1 MLKHLL
7 LLILLLVQPFLFAAR
22 LDTLQKS
29 LRIFIKNPKL
39 PAFTIPIESINGERQ
54 EVKYSYKLG
63 SHEFNEKRIKNKFK
77 CVLVEL
83 NDSVALFKD
92 GLSSI
97 RIQLEK
103 SQNRLNLHITN
114 SSNPSVYFDIYTSSK
129 EQFYGGGIQFS
140 HVALNGKHFSNVAE
154 ENGIGRGDQPISRW
168 TKLAG
173 VAGHPHSSYFPL
185 AYFVSDANRGF
196 GFETDQLVRIQ
207 FDSDS
212 IRVKVQS
219 KRFTINLFQEDT
231 MLGIV
236 AAFSAI
242 NGRGNPIP
250 SWAMSSIL
258 GIQGGMKEVE
268 RKITQLGPEA
278 KLNAIWIQDW
288 VGKRPTKFGSRLNW
302 QWMLD
307 TLNYSGIRSWCNARD
322 LKLLGYINPFF
333 AETGKY
339 TEEGILNGFLQ
350 KNAQHKS
357 GLFDFGGMKGYLLDL
372 KNVDARNW
380 MKDIIKL
387 NLVHNGFD
395 GWMCDF
401 GEWETAKEMVNG
413 DGWHN
418 TYVREW
424 IKLNNE
430 VNQESGNE
438 LFIFHRSGTLKTAFY
453 SQSIWLGDQLVSY
466 GENDGLPSVLN
477 AMNSSGISGLP
488 PVHSDIGGY
497 TAVDFKLIK
506 KYLRSEELL
515 FDWIRLE
522 AFTPVF
528 RTHEGLKPDK
538 DLQVYS
544 TPEIS
549 KFYTSYSEIN
559 SRLLP
564 YFQSLIKDY
573 TEQGIPV
580 FRHPIL
586 VSPNTQ
592 SSSAVFV
599 GNDVLIVFDPAS
611 DSILPDFYRYVP
623 SGDANE
629 SARIQI
635 HIRQGSQVEE
645 LLLRLQHEK

>member
-1 MLKHLL
+1 MLKYRF
-7 LLILLLVQPFLFAAR
+7 LLIVLLVQPFVFAAR

-29 LRIFIKNPKL
+29 LCIYINDQNR

-54 EVKYSYKLG
+54 ELHYHYKLG
-63 SHEFNEKRIKNKFK
+63 SHEFKEKRIKNKFK

-83 NDSVALFKD
+83 NDSVAIFKD

-103 SQNRLNLHITN
+103 SQHRLNLHITN
-114 SSNPSVYFDIYTSSK
+114 SSHPSVYFDIHAASK
-129 EQFYGGGIQFS
+129 ELFYGGGIQFS
-140 HVALNGKHFSNVAE
+140 NVALNGKYFSNVAE

-173 VAGHPHSSYFPL
+173 VAGHSHSSYFPL

-207 FDSDS
+207 FDSDA

-219 KRFTINLFQEDT
+219 QQFTLNLFEEDT
-231 MLGIV
+231 MMAIV

-250 SWAMSSIL
+250 SWAMGSIL
-258 GIQGGMKEVE
+258 GIQGGIKELE
-268 RKITQLGPEA
+268 RKITKLGPDA
-278 KLNAIWIQDW
+278 KPNAIWIQDW

-307 TLNYSGIRSWCNARD
+307 TLNYSGIRSWCAARD

-339 TEEGILNGFLQ
+339 TEEGLLNGFLL
-350 KNAQHKS
+350 KNADHKS
-357 GLFDFGGMKGYLLDL
+357 ELFDFGGMKGYLLDL
-372 KNVDARNW
+372 KNVNARNW

-387 NLVHNGFD
+387 NLVQNGFD

-401 GEWETAKEMVNG
+401 GEWETAKDMVNG

-424 IKLNNE
+424 IQLNHE

-438 LFIFHRSGTLKTAFY
+438 LFIFHRSGTAKTAFY
-453 SQSIWLGDQLVSY
+453 SQSIWLGDQMVSY
-466 GENDGLPSVLN
+466 GENDGLPSVLK
-477 AMNSSGISGLP
+477 AMLSSGLSGLP

-549 KFYTSYSEIN
+549 KFYNRYSEIN

-586 VSPNTQ
+586 VSSNTI
-592 SSSAVFV
+592 SSSAVFI
-599 GNDVLIVFDPAS
+599 GDDLLIVYNPIADFS
-611 DSILPDFYRYVP
+611 FPDFYRFEP
-623 SGDANE
+623 SWDATE

-635 HIRQGSQVEE
+635 YIRRGSRVDE
-645 LLLRLQHEK
+645 LLEKTVAR